1 MARKESEDGNAV
13 FDETSPEELQAL
25 KEAGWQI
32 SDDDIAEPGDPQDQ
46 SDRHAEQDVS
56 AFEPEDE
63 EPDSDDETLDDE
75 LEEVETKPKRRRRP
89 RGKRGKGQT
98 DAGRAELERLRAENE
113 QLRAYSANTQVTSY
127 QSQVTAHLSAKQ
139 REVEALSQQ
148 MVEALESGETA
159 KHVELQRKL
168 NAAQY
173 EEHQLRQAQAQADQ
187 QAQALAQQAQQAQQ
201 QPQQQAPSIDQ
212 EAMAD
217 FMDGISDWYGQD
229 QAASQQLQRIDNALA
244 AEGTFEYGSQSYFDE
259 LERRAARALPDYF
272 DRQRAEE
279 NADNEPPRRAKRQS
293 DVLPPSGESPPSRRS
308 KQSGIRLTAEDK
320 RAMALWG
327 YDPRDENSARSWKAA
342 KRLAGQE

>member
-13 FDETSPEELQAL
+13 FDETSAEELQAL

-32 SDDDIAEPGDPQDQ
+32 SDDDIAEPDELQGQ
-46 SDRHAEQDVS
+46 SDRHAEQDAS
-56 AFEPEDE
+56 AFEPEED

-75 LEEVETKPKRRRRP
+75 PEEAEAKPKRRRRP

-98 DAGRAELERLRAENE
+98 DAGRAEIERLRVENE
-113 QLRAYSANTQVTSY
+113 QLRAHSANTQVTSY

-187 QAQALAQQAQQAQQ
+187 QAQALAQQAQQ
-201 QPQQQAPSIDQ
+201 QPQQQAPNIDQ

-244 AEGTFEYGSQSYFDE
+244 AEGTFEYGSQGYFDE

-308 KQSGIRLTAEDK
+308 KQSGFRLTAEDK

>member
-32 SDDDIAEPGDPQDQ
+32 SDDDIAEPDELQDQ
-46 SDRHAEQDVS
+46 SDRRAEQDAS
-56 AFEPEDE
+56 AFEPEDD
-63 EPDSDDETLDDE
+63 EPDSDDESLDDE
-75 LEEVETKPKRRRRP
+75 PEEVEAKPKRRRRP
-89 RGKRGKGQT
+89 RGKRGRGQT
-98 DAGRAELERLRAENE
+98 DAGRAEIERLRAENE
-113 QLRAYSANTQVTSY
+113 QLRAHSANTQVTSY

-139 REVEALSQQ
+139 GEVEALSQQ

-173 EEHQLRQAQAQADQ
+173 EEQQLRQAQAQADQ
-187 QAQALAQQAQQAQQ
+187 QAQALAQQAQQP
-201 QPQQQAPSIDQ
+201 PQQQAPNIDQ

-244 AEGTFEYGSQSYFDE
+244 AEGTYEYGSQSYFDE
-259 LERRAARALPDYF
+259 LERRAARALPEYF

-279 NADNEPPRRAKRQS
+279 DADNEPPRRSKRQS

>member
-32 SDDDIAEPGDPQDQ
+32 SDDGIQEPDELQPQQ
-46 SDRHAEQDVS
+46 DRPDEQDAS
-56 AFEPEDE
+56 AFEPEDDDL
-63 EPDSDDETLDDE
+63 DSDSETLDDE
-75 LEEVETKPKRRRRP
+75 PEPENRKPKRRRRP

-98 DAGRAELERLRAENE
+98 DAGQAELERLRAENE
-113 QLRAYSANTQVTSY
+113 QLRAHSASTQVTSY

-139 REVEALSQQ
+139 QEVEALSQQ
-148 MVEALESGETA
+148 MVEALETGETA

-168 NAAQY
+168 NAAQL
-173 EEHQLRQAQAQADQ
+173 EEHQLRNAQAQADQ
-187 QAQALAQQAQQAQQ
+187 QAQALAQQAQQ
-201 QPQQQAPSIDQ
+201 QPQQQQVPNIDQ

-244 AEGTFEYGSQSYFDE
+244 AEGTFEYGSQGYFDE

-279 NADNEPPRRAKRQS
+279 YADNEPPRRSKRQS

-308 KQSGIRLTAEDK
+308 KQGGIRLTAEDK

>member
-32 SDDDIAEPGDPQDQ
+32 SDDGIQEPDEPQPQ
-46 SDRHAEQDVS
+46 QDRPDEQDES
-56 AFEPEDE
+56 AFEPEDDDL
-63 EPDSDDETLDDE
+63 DSDSEALDDE
-75 LEEVETKPKRRRRP
+75 PEPEDRKPKRRRRP

-98 DAGRAELERLRAENE
+98 DAGQAELERLRAENE
-113 QLRAYSANTQVTSY
+113 QLRAHSASTQVTSY

-139 REVEALSQQ
+139 QEVEALSQQ
-148 MVEALESGETA
+148 MVEALETGETA

-168 NAAQY
+168 NAAQL
-173 EEHQLRQAQAQADQ
+173 EEHQLRNAQAQADQ
-187 QAQALAQQAQQAQQ
+187 QAQALAQQAQQPPQHPAQ
-201 QPQQQAPSIDQ
+201 SIDQ

-229 QAASQQLQRIDNALA
+229 EAASQHLQRIDNALA
-244 AEGTFEYGSQSYFDE
+244 AEGTFAYGSQAYFDE
-259 LERRAARALPDYF
+259 LERRAAIALPNHF
-272 DRQRAEE
+272 DRQRVEE
-279 NADNEPPRRAKRQS
+279 YADNEPPRRQKRQS

-308 KQSGIRLTAEDK
+308 RQGNPRLSAEDK

-327 YDPRDENSARSWKAA
+327 YDPRDEKSARSWKAA

>member
-32 SDDDIAEPGDPQDQ
+32 SDGDIAEPGDLQDQ
-46 SDRHAEQDVS
+46 SDRHAEQDAS
-56 AFEPEDE
+56 AFEPEDD
-63 EPDSDDETLDDE
+63 EPDSDSEMLDDE
-75 LEEVETKPKRRRRP
+75 PEEAEAKPKRRRRP
-89 RGKRGKGQT
+89 RGKRGKGHT

-148 MVEALESGETA
+148 MVEALETGETA

-168 NAAQY
+168 NEAQY
-173 EEHQLRQAQAQADQ
+173 QEHQLRQAQAQADQ

-201 QPQQQAPSIDQ
+201 PQQQELNIDQ

-244 AEGTFEYGSQSYFDE
+244 AEGTFEYGSQGYFDE
-259 LERRAARALPDYF
+259 LERRAARVLPDYF

-279 NADNEPPRRAKRQS
+279 YADNEPPRRTKRQS

>member
-13 FDETSPEELQAL
+13 FEETSPEELQAL

-32 SDDDIAEPGDPQDQ
+32 SDDGMQEPDELQDQ
-46 SDRHAEQDVS
+46 SDRHAEQDAS
-56 AFEPEDE
+56 AFEPEDDDL
-63 EPDSDDETLDDE
+63 DSDSETLDDE
-75 LEEVETKPKRRRRP
+75 PEPEDRKPKRRRRP

-98 DAGRAELERLRAENE
+98 DAGQAELERLRAENE
-113 QLRAYSANTQVTSY
+113 QLRAHSASTQVTSY
-127 QSQVTAHLSAKQ
+127 QSQVNAHLTAKQ
-139 REVEALSQQ
+139 QEVEALSQQ
-148 MVEALESGETA
+148 MVEALETGETA

-168 NAAQY
+168 NAAQL
-173 EEHQLRQAQAQADQ
+173 EEHQLRNAQAQADQ
-187 QAQALAQQAQQAQQ
+187 QAQALAQQAQQ
-201 QPQQQAPSIDQ
+201 QPQQQQVPNIDQ

-244 AEGTFEYGSQSYFDE
+244 AEGTFEYGSQGYFDE

-279 NADNEPPRRAKRQS
+279 YADNEPPRRSKRQS